1 MSSVRLESR
10 GTAVGRSRA
19 DIGAWIGAELA
30 RALKVDPLSIDAT
43 APLYMLGVDS
53 LTAITLTGL
62 LAEWLQRDIPV
73 TLMWDHGSIDA
84 IAQALAD
91 PAAIAPPFGV
101 VPLQPH
107 GNRPALFCFPGTSGH
122 CVHFAPLAA
131 SLGLDQPCFGLT
143 APGADGEHPPL
154 EKIEDIAAAIL
165 PKIRLVQPKGPYQF
179 AGFSFGGL
187 LAFEAAQQLRMQGDK
202 ASVLALFDTFTPQG
216 HMSRPRWQRLAL
228 HAYILTIR
236 AGRIEHV
243 RRHLQGRRDRLQA
256 ARARER
262 PATTDIEAREKILL
276 ELERVHRRAAR
287 MYRPQ
292 QYGEELLLFR
302 ATERSAEMV
311 FSRVEKQTN
320 GWGALAAERVRIVDF
335 PGTHTSIVGPA
346 NAAKAAELLRP
357 YLANDPTGAAA
368 RIDSISRNSH

>member
-1 MSSVRLESR
+1 MSSVQADPRAS
-10 GTAVGRSRA
+10 GIGRSRA
-19 DIGAWIGAELA
+19 DIRAWIGAELA
-30 RALKVDPLSIDAT
+30 RALKVAPLSIDVT

-91 PAAIAPPFGV
+91 PVANPPPPGI

-107 GNRPALFCFPGTSGH
+107 GHRPALFCFPGTSGH
-122 CVHFAPLAA
+122 CVHFAPLATN
-131 SLGLDQPCFGLT
+131 LGLDQPCYGLT

-165 PKIRLVQPKGPYQF
+165 PKIRLVQPRGPYQF

-187 LAFEAAQQLRMQGDK
+187 LAFEAAQQLRQQGDTV
-202 ASVLALFDTFTPQG
+202 SVLALFDTFTPQG
-216 HMSRPRWQRLAL
+216 HVSRPRWQRLAL
-228 HAYILTIR
+228 HAYILMTR

-243 RRHLQGRRDRLQA
+243 RRHLKDRRDRLQA
-256 ARARER
+256 GQARER

-287 MYRPQ
+287 MYRPR
-292 QYGEELLLFR
+292 QYGDGLLLFR

-320 GWGALAAERVRIVDF
+320 GWGALAAERVRVIDF
-335 PGTHTSIVGPA
+335 PGTHTSLVRPA

-357 YLANDPTGAAA
+357 YLANAAA
-368 RIDSISRNSH
+368 AEAARD

>member
-1 MSSVRLESR
+1 MSSVQSDSR
-10 GTAVGRSRA
+10 GSGVRRSRA

-30 RALKVDPLSIDAT
+30 RALKADPLSIDVT

-91 PAAIAPPFGV
+91 PGATAPPSGV
-101 VPLQPH
+101 IPLQPQGH
-107 GNRPALFCFPGTSGH
+107 RPALFCFPGTSGH
-122 CVHFAPLAA
+122 CVHFAPLATN
-131 SLGLDQPCFGLT
+131 LGLDQPCYGLT

-154 EKIEDIAAAIL
+154 ERIEDIAAAIL
-165 PKIRLVQPKGPYQF
+165 PKIKLVQPRGPYQF

-187 LAFEAAQQLRMQGDK
+187 LAFEAAQQLRLQGETV
-202 ASVLALFDTFTPQG
+202 SVLALFDTFTPQG
-216 HMSRPRWQRLAL
+216 HLSRPRWQRLAL
-228 HAYILTIR
+228 HTYILMTR

-243 RRHLQGRRDRLQA
+243 RRHLKDRRDRLQA
-256 ARARER
+256 GRARER
-262 PATTDIEAREKILL
+262 PATTDSGAREQILL

-287 MYRPQ
+287 IYRPRP
-292 QYGEELLLFR
+292 YSDGLLLFR
-302 ATERSAEMV
+302 ATERSAEMM

-320 GWGALAAERVRIVDF
+320 GWGALAAERVRVIDF
-335 PGTHTSIVGPA
+335 PGTHTSLVQPA

-357 YLANDPTGAAA
+357 YLGKETARDAA
-368 RIDSISRNSH
+368 RD

>member
-1 MSSVRLESR
+1 MSSVQAESR
-10 GTAVGRSRA
+10 GTGMRRSCA
-19 DIGAWIGAELA
+19 DIRAWIGTELA
-30 RALKVDPLSIDAT
+30 RALKVDPLSIDAI

-73 TLMWDHGSIDA
+73 TLMWDYGSIDA

-91 PAAIAPPFGV
+91 PAATAPPPGV

-107 GNRPALFCFPGTSGH
+107 GDRPALFCFPGTSGH
-122 CVHFAPLAA
+122 CVHFAPLATN
-131 SLGLDQPCFGLT
+131 LGLDQPCYGLT

-154 EKIEDIAAAIL
+154 EKIEDIAAAII
-165 PKIRLVQPKGPYQF
+165 PKIRLLQPKGPYQF

-187 LAFEAAQQLRMQGDK
+187 LAFEAAQQLRLQGDTV
-202 ASVLALFDTFTPQG
+202 SVLALFDTFTPQG
-216 HMSRPRWQRLAL
+216 HISRPRWQRLAL
-228 HAYILTIR
+228 HAYILATR
-236 AGRIEHV
+236 SGRIEHV
-243 RRHLQGRRDRLQA
+243 RRHLKDRRDRLQA

-262 PATTDIEAREKILL
+262 PAKTDIEAREKILL
-276 ELERVHRRAAR
+276 ELERVHRRAAGL
-287 MYRPQ
+287 YRPREYSEQ
-292 QYGEELLLFR
+292 LLLFR

-320 GWGALAAERVRIVDF
+320 GWGALAAGRVRVIDF
-335 PGTHTSIVGPA
+335 PGTHTSLVRPA

-357 YLANDPTGAAA
+357 YLGKDANGEAAG
-368 RIDSISRNSH
+368 D